1 MTNQA
6 ADEIKERITMPEVLS
21 RYGLSA
27 NARGFLRCPFHEEK
41 TASLKIYGEGRKW
54 KCFGCGRGGSA
65 IDFVM
70 ELYHISFSQAVV
82 RMQNDFGLFSKGIDW
97 TSREKQKRLEKRR
110 AEEKELSR
118 YRAEYEDHCLEF
130 YNAQYLWKHLPK
142 PKQGEPFSED
152 YGKLLAGVQ
161 AYLTHLEE
169 WFCEHP
175 WR

>member
-6 ADEIKERITMPEVLS
+6 VLEVKARITMPEVLN

-27 NARGFLRCPFHEEK
+27 NSRGFLRCPFHEEK
-41 TASLKIYGEGRKW
+41 TASFKIYNEGRKW

-82 RMQNDFGLFSKGIDW
+82 RIQNDFGLFFAETDW
-97 TSREKQKRLEKRR
+97 TSREQQKRLEQKR
-110 AEEKELSR
+110 EKERELAQ
-118 YRAEYEDHCLEF
+118 YRSEYEKHCIEF
-130 YNAQYLWKHLPK
+130 YNAQYLIKHLPK
-142 PKQGEPFSED
+142 PRQGELFSEN
-152 YGKLLAGVQ
+152 YGKLLAGAQ
-161 AYLTHLEE
+161 AELIHLEA
-169 WFCEHP
+169 WFYEHP